1 MIIPSA
7 GSCGSHVDLV
17 LRLLETWYELVLL
30 QVESE
35 LPVTSRLAKGRGW
48 SAVGKLPVITSL
60 FLLRF
65 WIK

>member
-1 MIIPSA
+1 M
-7 GSCGSHVDLV
+7 
-17 LRLLETWYELVLL
+17 LEHYAEAL
-30 QVESE
+30 QQPVESE